1 MVNLDWTKK
10 VYPVIF
16 FAMDQIVESLD
27 DITYNPDD
35 IYSKP
40 HTDIDTQLLTY
51 RPEVFNCLFFLL
63 HPPIFPV

>member
-1 MVNLDWTKK
+1 
-10 VYPVIF
+10 
-16 FAMDQIVESLD
+16 MDQIVESLD